1 MASNTKSAS
10 VPLSGIRVVNIG
22 TGWAGRLAAMLL
34 ADQGADVVEFVRPG
48 RAAHPSDPL
57 LDRGKRLLEIDLKD
71 TVARRMAHEL
81 VAGSDIVFE
90 NMRAGAA
97 AKLQLDYASLE
108 NRQRIMYVSLPGFA
122 EGDDNFEFP
131 AWEGIVDAAVGIY
144 TDISPLGPL
153 IGGDPVYT
161 AIPMASAY
169 GGVLGAVTASMGLY
183 HRERSGHGQRAVVP
197 LADTVLSAMALLI
210 AKIDG
215 QPQRYNFPSVDNT
228 MMHTVFPIL
237 RELREHLTE
246 DHISR
251 IVAFLKS
258 RAMPGLNF
266 YECADGRILFVT
278 AMDHVYQTRAFL
290 ETVGVFDRAIAEGM
304 VADNPYS
311 ENRDGNNLNNAGE
324 LTLHNRQRLLQ
335 MISESIKTRPGKE
348 WEQLLR
354 DANVPVTVVQTDSE
368 WLADAKLLEAGVVTD
383 IEDLQLG
390 TVRMPGRFVSI
401 EGAAN
406 RSPQLRSRK
415 RVNGADW
422 QQPPLAPASA
432 GDAAPGGLLEGVR
445 VLDLSNII
453 AGPAA
458 GRTLAEHGADVVR
471 IDSPAPQAGPR
482 ITMWFG
488 VDVNQ
493 GKRAV
498 VLDLKT
504 EAGREVMA
512 RLVEDSDVVLHN
524 FLDNSARSLG
534 IAHDQLAAI
543 KPDIISCQIS
553 AWGGSEGG
561 PFKDDPAFD
570 PVLQA
575 ASGIMA
581 RYGQPDKPVL
591 HAIASCVDYITGYS
605 AVLGIAQALFAREQ
619 GRGGSYVRTSL
630 AMGAQLVQFPYM
642 TRHAESEQVIPS
654 GQAARGDGCEQHLYQ
669 LADGWAFV
677 GCRAGD
683 GAKLARAVGAES
695 ASVGSVSAGSVSTV
709 AIADKIRKL
718 TLPKLREKLAALP
731 GAAAISVQT
740 LAQLRDRYTVET
752 ATKGSD
758 SVPANSF
765 RLRLG
770 PHPSGYPT
778 TVPLA
783 TWIRPELSK
792 LTPLDPA
799 PSPGEH
805 SISVLREA
813 GYNDEEIA
821 ALVDQGIV
829 HTRWKLLRHYLP
841 H

>member
-1 MASNTKSAS
+1 MASNNKSAS
-10 VPLSGIRVVNIG
+10 VPLSGVRVVNIG
-22 TGWAGRLAAMLL
+22 SSWAGRVAAMLL

-48 RAAHPSDPL
+48 RAVHPCDPL
-57 LDRGKRLLEIDLKD
+57 LDRGKRLLEIDLNDSAASK
-71 TVARRMAHEL
+71 MAHEL
-81 VAGSDIVFE
+81 VAGSDVVFE
-90 NMRAGAA
+90 NMRAGTAA
-97 AKLQLDYASLE
+97 RLQLDYASLD
-108 NRQRIMYVSLPGFA
+108 NRERIVYVSLPGFA
-122 EGDDNFEFP
+122 EGDDNHTMP
-131 AWEGIVDAAVGIY
+131 AWEGVVDAAVGIY

-183 HRERSGHGQRAVVP
+183 HRERSGQGQRAVVP
-197 LADTVLSAMALLI
+197 LADAVLSAMALLI

-215 QPQRYNFPSVDNT
+215 QPQRYNFPSVDHT

-237 RELREHLTE
+237 RELREHLTDE
-246 DHISR
+246 HVAR
-251 IVAFLKS
+251 IVDFLKS

-266 YECADGRILFVT
+266 YECADGRILFVC

-290 ETVGVFDRAIAEGM
+290 QTVGVYDRAIAEGM

-311 ENRDGNNLNNAGE
+311 ENRDGNNLNNAGD
-324 LTLHNRQRLLQ
+324 LTQHNRQRLLT
-335 MISESIKTRPGKE
+335 MISDSIKTRPGKE
-348 WEQLLR
+348 WEQILR

-368 WLADAKLLEAGVVTD
+368 WLADAKLLEAGVVAD
-383 IEDLQLG
+383 IEDPKLG

-401 EGAAN
+401 AGAAV
-406 RSPQLRSRK
+406 RSPQLRPRQK
-415 RVNGADW
+415 VTGADW
-422 QQPPLAPASA
+422 QQSPLAPASA
-432 GDAAPGGLLEGVR
+432 GDSASGGLLAGVR

-512 RLVEDSDVVLHN
+512 RLVKDSDVVLHN
-524 FLDNSARSLG
+524 FLDHSARSLG

-543 KPDIISCQIS
+543 NPDIISCQIS

-575 ASGIMA
+575 ATGIMT
-581 RYGQPDKPVL
+581 RYGRPDKPIL

-605 AVLGIAQALFAREQ
+605 AALGIAQALFAREQ
-619 GRGGSYVRTSL
+619 GHGGSYVRTSL
-630 AMGAQLVQFPYM
+630 AMGAQLVQFPFM
-642 TRHAESEQVIPS
+642 TRHAESEQIIPS

-683 GAKLARAVGAES
+683 GAKLASAVGAETVS
-695 ASVGSVSAGSVSTV
+695 TGSVSPA
-709 AIADKIRKL
+709 AIADKLRD
-718 TLPKLREKLAALP
+718 LPLASLREKLAALP
-731 GAAAISVQT
+731 GAAAIAVQT
-740 LAQLRDRYTVET
+740 LAQLRDRYTIEC
-752 ATKGSD
+752 AAKGSD

-778 TVPLA
+778 TIPLA
-783 TWIRPELSK
+783 TWIRPELSA
-792 LTPLDPA
+792 LTPLHPA

-805 SISVLREA
+805 SVSVLRDA
-813 GYNDEEIA
+813 GYTEEEVA
-821 ALVDQGIV
+821 TLVDNGVV